1 MHSYLEACVYCN
13 FQKEMLELKMET
25 EKQKKE
31 FEEARKDEE
40 NRQIEKQELAASR
53 IQRIYRGYR

>member
-1 MHSYLEACVYCN
+1 
-13 FQKEMLELKMET
+13 MET

-40 NRQIEKQELAASR
+40 NRQKEKQELAATR

>member
-1 MHSYLEACVYCN
+1 
-13 FQKEMLELKMET
+13 MET

-40 NRQIEKQELAASR
+40 NRQMEKQELAASR